1 MTTHDEFATWDG
13 AYLLGALSGL
23 DRRAYEEHL
32 STCDVCSASVSELA
46 GIPGL
51 LSHVS
56 KTEAFAL
63 LEADQL
69 VLEADQAVAGAD
81 LAGGQAVQT
90 GQLTSIREP
99 DQVGVEDSKP
109 DILMS
114 LLRAA
119 RRRRIRTR
127 WWAAGSLAAAAVIVV
142 LTTIVLSTALA
153 PIRASAPEAGT
164 SVVMT
169 QVEPSALSADVKLI
183 AEPWG
188 TRIDSRCSYAVWE
201 GQEPGHTWTY
211 AMVVTDRSG
220 KETQISTW
228 QADPGSTVE
237 PTATTSVPVADIAS
251 VDIRS
256 AASGMVLLRS
266 TFD

>member
-13 AYLLGALSGL
+13 AYLLGALSAA

-32 STCDVCSASVSELA
+32 RTCDACSAAVSELA
-46 GIPGL
+46 GLPGL
-51 LSHVS
+51 LGHVS
-56 KTEAFAL
+56 EADAFAL
-63 LEADQL
+63 LE
-69 VLEADQAVAGAD
+69 VDQAE
-81 LAGGQAVQT
+81 GQAVQR

-99 DQVGVEDSKP
+99 EPAGAEDGNP
-109 DILMS
+109 GILAA

-142 LTTIVLSTALA
+142 LTAIVLSTVLS
-153 PIRASAPEAGT
+153 PIQATAPEAGT

-169 QVEPSALSADVKLI
+169 QVEPSALSADLKLV

-188 TRIDSRCSYAVWE
+188 TKIESRCSYAVWE
-201 GQEPGHTWTY
+201 GQEPGSTWAY

-228 QADPGSTVE
+228 RADAGSTVE
-237 PTATTSVPVADIAS
+237 PTATTSVPVAEIAS

-256 AASGMVLLRS
+256 AKSGTVLLRS

>member
-13 AYLLGALSGL
+13 AYLLGALSAA

-32 STCDVCSASVSELA
+32 RTCDACSAAVSELA
-46 GIPGL
+46 GLPGL
-51 LSHVS
+51 LGHVS
-56 KTEAFAL
+56 EADAFAL
-63 LEADQL
+63 LE
-69 VLEADQAVAGAD
+69 VGQAEGQQAE
-81 LAGGQAVQT
+81 GQAVQR
-90 GQLTSIREP
+90 GQVRSIREP
-99 DQVGVEDSKP
+99 ERAGAEDANP
-109 DILMS
+109 DILTA

-142 LTTIVLSTALA
+142 LTAIVLPTVLSPIKA
-153 PIRASAPEAGT
+153 PVPEAGT

-169 QVEPSALSADVKLI
+169 QVEPSALSADLKLI

-188 TRIDSRCSYAVWE
+188 TRIESRCSYAVWE
-201 GQEPGHTWTY
+201 GQEPGSTWTY

-228 QADPGSTVE
+228 RADAGSTVE
-237 PTATTSVPVADIAS
+237 PTATTSVPVAEIAS

-256 AASGMVLLRS
+256 AASGTVLLRS
-266 TFD
+266 SFG